1 MDSAITPDRYGPW
14 AVIAGGSEGVG
25 ECFARRLARAGIN
38 LVLLARKAG
47 PLQNTARSLEQDSG
61 VQVRIVQ
68 VDLTQSDMLER
79 VRAATDDVEVGLLIY
94 NAGAAQGP
102 RLLIE
107 QTADEALMTVRLN
120 AVGQT
125 LLAQHFARGMAAR
138 GRGGILLVSSGAGVA
153 GSYSLATYSGSKAF
167 TQVFGESLWAE
178 LKPRGVDVLVLVLGR
193 TRTPALLRTENISQD
208 DAATADPDAMAA
220 QGLAHLG
227 QGPVYAPPAL
237 QSALDR
243 LRAMPRAEATE
254 AMSRGLRA
262 QYDK

>member
-1 MDSAITPDRYGPW
+1 MDDTINRERYGPW

-38 LVLLARKAG
+38 LVLLARKVET
-47 PLQNTARSLEQDSG
+47 LQDTARSIEQESA
-61 VQVRIVQ
+61 VQVRTVQ
-68 VDLTQSDMLER
+68 VDLTQPDMLER
-79 VRAATDDVEVGLLIY
+79 VRAATDELEVGLLIY

-120 AVGQT
+120 ALGQT

-153 GSYSLATYSGSKAF
+153 GSYSLATYSGAKAF
-167 TQVFGESLWAE
+167 TQMFGESLWAE

-193 TRTPALLRTENISQD
+193 TRTPALLRTEIVQEGS
-208 DAATADPDAMAA
+208 TADPDDMAA
-220 QGLAHLG
+220 QGLAHLDK
-227 QGPVYAPPAL
+227 GPVYVPPPLQQAL
-237 QSALDR
+237 ER

-254 AMSRGLRA
+254 AMSKGLRA
-262 QYDK
+262 QYPK